1 MIKLA
6 LKRSGS
12 ALLVLLGVT
21 VIVFMLLQLVPGDPA
36 RAILGQGATEQA
48 VANLREELGLN
59 ASLVS
64 QYFSYLGD
72 LVGGDFGTSI
82 SQGVPVMEILAPKLG
97 NTAILAAAALLI
109 AVVIGVPLGVIA
121 GSRQHS
127 LFDRI
132 AMALSLGGASIPVY
146 WAALVVVAAFSLG
159 LGWFPTG
166 GMYNAREPGGFA
178 DLLSHLV
185 LPAVIAALV
194 PLAVIARLT
203 RAQVIDALS
212 GDYVTV
218 LRASG
223 ISTRSILWKHVLRN
237 VLPSL
242 VGIIGLQVGYLL
254 GGVIFVEVVF
264 QWPGLGQQLYASIT
278 ANDLPI
284 VQAGVLFVAAA
295 FVAINLLSDLLVA
308 ALNPRVRSSLS

>member
-1 MIKLA
+1 MTKLA
-6 LKRSGS
+6 LKRSAS

-21 VIVFMLLQLVPGDPA
+21 VIVFLLLQLVPGDPA
-36 RAILGQGATEQA
+36 RAILGQGATEEA
-48 VANLREELGLN
+48 IDNLREELGLN
-59 ASLVS
+59 ASLVN
-64 QYFSYLGD
+64 QYFAYLGN
-72 LVGGDFGTSI
+72 LFSGDFGTSI

-97 NTAILAAAALLI
+97 NTAILAVAALLI

-121 GSRQHS
+121 ASRQHS

-132 AMALSLGGASIPVY
+132 AMAISLGGASLPVY
-146 WAALVVVAAFSLG
+146 WAALVMVAGFSLG

-166 GMYNAREPGGFA
+166 GMYNARQPGGFV

-185 LPAVIAALV
+185 LPAIIAALV
-194 PLAVIARLT
+194 PLAIIARLT
-203 RAQVIDALS
+203 RAQVIEALS

-223 ISTRSILWKHVLRN
+223 ISERSILWKHVLRN

-264 QWPGLGQQLYASIT
+264 QWPGLGQQLYGSIT

-284 VQAGVLFVAAA
+284 VQAGVLFVAVA
-295 FVAINLLSDLLVA
+295 FVVINLLSDLLVA